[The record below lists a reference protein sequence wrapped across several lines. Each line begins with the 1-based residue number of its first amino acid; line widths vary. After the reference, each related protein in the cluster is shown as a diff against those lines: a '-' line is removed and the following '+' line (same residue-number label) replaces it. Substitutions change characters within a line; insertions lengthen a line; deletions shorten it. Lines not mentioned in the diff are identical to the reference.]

1 MAKKSNSPL
10 SYLFV
15 CGLALVVIGCFFP
28 LSTTK
33 LFGLNG
39 STAFSIITSDSNG
52 ILKAGSLLAFCGAVA
67 GIVLSFIS
75 VKNQGLLKLISL
87 IVSIAGGLYVVFNTS
102 SAGKNIA
109 KATLNF
115 GPGFY
120 IILAGWIIA
129 VIGWVLNRE

>member
-1 MAKKSNSPL
+1 MAKKSNSVL
-10 SYLFV
+10 GYLFV

-39 STAFSIITSDSNG
+39 STAFSIITGDSNG
-52 ILKAGSLLAFCGAVA
+52 ILKVGSLLTFCGAVA
-67 GIVLSFIS
+67 GIVLSFVT
-75 VKNQGLLKLISL
+75 VKNAGLLKLISL
-87 IVSIAGGLYVVFNTS
+87 IVSIAGGLYVFFNMS
-102 SAGKNIA
+102 GAGKQIA

-120 IILAGWIIA
+120 VILVGWVIA
-129 VIGWVLNRE
+129 LVGWVLNRD

>member
-1 MAKKSNSPL
+1 MAKKTGSIL

-15 CGLALVVIGCFFP
+15 CGLALVVIGCFLP

-39 STAFSIITSDSNG
+39 SSAFDIIKGDGSG
-52 ILKAGSLLAFCGAVA
+52 ILKVGSILAFVGAIC

-75 VKNQGLLKLISL
+75 VKNAGLLKWISL
-87 IVSIAGGLYVVFNTS
+87 IASIAGGLYVVFNTS
-102 SAGKNIA
+102 STGRSIA

-115 GPGFY
+115 GPGVY
-120 IILAGWIIA
+120 VILAGWVIA
-129 VIGWVLNRE
+129 LIGLVLYRD